1 MNIMDTIHSL
11 TELFH
16 HAGSQYQIFDLG
28 RRVQTIDAKQ
38 FQAVEAGQQPYPFPL
53 QRHAHLA
60 IAFWN
65 PSQSEQDTIQPW
77 IWFLRLPL
85 DERSLL
91 VQADMGNFIK
101 FVIEATGAN
110 LKTEPSKEQ
119 QDKLASN
126 PYIFTPKDDKMA
138 LFTSQLRVNLQQAS
152 SQYYE
157 HAQHYLTGDL
167 GWNNWQTVG
176 IQGFA
181 DVCCRLHQDQNSL
194 LVRKALQQLPSEP
207 LYAILGCLEH
217 CNITEKLA
225 LRVEELLIKESQQS
239 NPDLFLMSAQIRALA
254 GADMKCL
261 QSAITLILSS
271 QRFSHPEVLIAI
283 VGRCW
288 PALQDQTIATT
299 FLLRL
304 AQTGDQI
311 LFNQI
316 FTDLVMQP
324 ILRMTMLYIIH
335 SEADPKLVSALE
347 SLQNNAKQRQ

>member
-28 RRVQTIDAKQ
+28 RRVQTIDTKQ

-60 IAFWN
+60 VAFWN
-65 PSQSEQDTIQPW
+65 PQHEQPEPW

-91 VQADMGNFIK
+91 IQGDMGNFIK

-110 LKTEPSKEQ
+110 LQTEPSQEQ
-119 QDKLASN
+119 QDKLANN
-126 PYIFTPKDDKMA
+126 PYIFKPKDDKMA
-138 LFTSQLRVNLQQAS
+138 LFTSQLRVNLQQSS

-157 HAQHYLTGDL
+157 HAQHYLTGSL

-176 IQGFA
+176 LQGFA
-181 DVCCRLHQDQNSL
+181 DVCCRLHQEQNNV
-194 LVRKALQQLPSEP
+194 LVRKALPHLPAEP

-217 CNITEKLA
+217 CDIAEKLA
-225 LRVEELLIKESQQS
+225 LRVEERLIQESQQT
-239 NPDLFLMSAQIRALA
+239 NPDLFLMSALVRALA
-254 GADMKCL
+254 GADQKIL
-261 QSAITLILSS
+261 QSAITLILSN
-271 QRFSHPEVLIAI
+271 QRFSHPEILVAI

-288 PALQDQTIATT
+288 TALQDQATATT

-304 AQTGDQI
+304 AQTGDQN

-316 FTDLVMQP
+316 FADLVMQP
-324 ILRMTMLYIIH
+324 ILRMTMLYLIH
-335 SEADPKLVSALE
+335 SDADPKLAGALE
-347 SLQNNAKQRQ
+347 ALQNNTKQVQ